1 MASLTVMSCSNE
13 AKTIIITPR
22 NSIFGII
29 CIYIWGEQSYVDKF
43 SNRVFSTAEF
53 ENLANPGTLFSANV
67 FASTSIMADACHMT
81 RKNKRALRFF
91 SYGSFC
97 SKGTRLFKK
106 TIYLAGF

>member
-13 AKTIIITPR
+13 AKTIMISPR

-43 SNRVFSTAEF
+43 SIRVFWKADF
-53 ENLANPGTLFSANV
+53 QNWPNPGTLFSVNV
-67 FASTSIMADACHMT
+67 YESMFKMADACHMT

-106 TIYLAGF
+106 TVYLAGF